1 LRIEGQIEIPRHRK
15 GFLDNMT
22 KIAQLKIKSRIKL
35 MTKNELVHAVAQE
48 AHITKEQASNALD
61 AIWQSIE
68 SFLAQGET
76 LTLVGFGTFKASKR
90 KEKQGRNPRTQE
102 VITIPA
108 KVVPVFTAGKTLR
121 EAVRG

>member
-1 LRIEGQIEIPRHRK
+1 
-15 GFLDNMT
+15 
-22 KIAQLKIKSRIKL
+22 

-48 AHITKEQASNALD
+48 ANITKEQASKALD

-68 SFLAQGET
+68 SFLAQGES
-76 LTLVGFGTFKASKR
+76 LTLVGFGTFKVLKR

-102 VITIPA
+102 VITIPP

-121 EAVRG
+121 EDVRG

>member
-1 LRIEGQIEIPRHRK
+1 
-15 GFLDNMT
+15 MT
-22 KIAQLKIKSRIKL
+22 KS
-35 MTKNELVHAVAQE
+35 ELVQAIAQE
-48 AHITKEQASNALD
+48 ATISKEQASKALD

-68 SFLAQGET
+68 SFLIQGES
-76 LTLVGFGTFKASKR
+76 LTLVGFGTFKTSKR

-102 VITIPA
+102 VITIPP